1 LIPADVKE
9 INVRIENAR
18 LGKVWFDDVKIVK
31 GNTSQT
37 VIVEESNYYPFGL
50 QHKGYNNVVSSNG
63 NSTAQKIKFG
73 GKEYQDELGLEW
85 YDVSA
90 RNYDPALGR
99 WMNLDPLADKM
110 RNNSPYNYAFNNPVL
125 FEDPDGMFPIII
137 HVRSFAPFKNF
148 GPGMAW
154 SGDNRGFS
162 TNPNAKSRLHQISN
176 YETDTGISSHQ
187 ARGAFSSSSYGAW
200 AYSDGYYKD
209 YSSRGNINTHMY
221 GNNDAVFP
229 AGTFGPRNIIPFDGG
244 PTWDI
249 DVHTNLDINVSD
261 IDGGNQLLSIS
272 GQISGD
278 EFPNAEAY
286 VSDANGNSVFL
297 GVFVTQSG
305 PQEGPTMTL
314 FGDKNNPMMNINMGI
329 ETDKNGIFTGVRVG
343 DKTISIDEWNKNS
356 SGPMSVDE
364 FKKKHGDYYNQLFG
378 DK

>member
-1 LIPADVKE
+1 MDAVSLVQGE
-9 INVRIENAR
+9 LE
-18 LGKVWFDDVKIVK
+18 
-31 GNTSQT
+31 
-37 VIVEESNYYPFGL
+37 IVEESNYYPFGGS
-50 QHKGYNNVVSSNG
+50 HKGYNNVVNG
-63 NSTAQKIKFG
+63 VHHPYGFN
-73 GKEYQDELGLEW
+73 GKEEQNELGLEW
-85 YDVSA
+85 YDFGA
-90 RNYDPALGR
+90 RNYDKWLGR
-99 WMNLDPLADKM
+99 WMNIDPLADKM
-110 RNNSPYNYAFNNPVL
+110 RNNSPYNYAFNNPIL
-125 FEDPDGMFPIII
+125 FVDPDGMFPIII
-137 HVRSFAPFKNF
+137 HIRSFAPFKNF
-148 GPGMAW
+148 GPGMVW

-162 TNPNAKSRLHQISN
+162 TSSGVTSRLHQISN
-176 YETDTGISSHQ
+176 YETDTGVFSHE

-200 AYSDGYYKD
+200 AYSDGYLD
-209 YSSRGNINTHMY
+209 NFSSGNNLNTHMY

-229 AGTFGPRNIIPFDGG
+229 AGAFGPMNIIPYDGG

-249 DVHTNLDINVSD
+249 DVHTNLDIDVSD

-364 FKKKHGDYYNQLFG
+364 FKNKYGDYYNQLFG
-378 DK
+378 DN